1 MHDVKSSIL
10 CSIDILFTFIN
21 NELYRM
27 ILDIQTFVCD
37 TIKGKKKTKKEKY
50 ISRRIYIDVWF
61 STQSIIES
69 LLMKGKE
76 KPYLLKSMLFQMWNF
91 VSDAMLEFT

>member
-27 ILDIQTFVCD
+27 ILDIQTFVYD

-50 ISRRIYIDVWF
+50 ISRRIYIL
-61 STQSIIES
+61 STCDLAHKAS
-69 LLMKGKE
+69 
-76 KPYLLKSMLFQMWNF
+76 
-91 VSDAMLEFT
+91 SDHY